1 MIARL
6 LALLGL
12 TQPQPARHAGLVGI
26 IEAAASPTDV
36 PTRCAWCATD
46 ADPAI
51 WGLDGWT
58 CVPCALADPLR
69 AVTASLCPTVLPR
82 RVMHVCIG
90 DYRLGAIQASGEL
103 WFAGDGHLDGPAELL
118 TTTASGTDAIRALV
132 ERARR

>member
-1 MIARL
+1 VIARL

-12 TQPQPARHAGLVGI
+12 TPPQPAHTGLVGI
-26 IEAAASPTDV
+26 IEAAASPTDT
-36 PTRCAWCATD
+36 PTRCACCATD

-51 WGLDGWT
+51 WGLDGWA

-69 AVTASLCPTVLPR
+69 AVTASLCPTALPR

-90 DYRLGAIQASGEL
+90 DHRLGAIQASGGL

-118 TTTASGTDAIRALV
+118 TTTASGTDAIRALI
-132 ERARR
+132 ERAGR